1 MYFLRKTNM
10 KNKKQTVFHAALDV
24 TRGKLLAGFWF
35 RQSREGAA
43 EASPIIILSA
53 TGSPLPDPLACSR
66 LIPVETFDSVYRA
79 VQGAPES
86 ARAPGGVAF
95 ICAVSPVADALRE
108 RFILAGAMPEEC
120 AA

>member
-1 MYFLRKTNM
+1 M
-10 KNKKQTVFHAALDV
+10 KNKKQTAFHAVLDV
-24 TRGKLLAGFWF
+24 ARGKLLAGFWF